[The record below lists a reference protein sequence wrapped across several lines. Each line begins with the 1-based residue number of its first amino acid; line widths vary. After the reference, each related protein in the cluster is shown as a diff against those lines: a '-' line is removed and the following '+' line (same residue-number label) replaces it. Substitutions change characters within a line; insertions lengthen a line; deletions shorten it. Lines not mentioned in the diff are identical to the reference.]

1 MDLLFSRHMYGSKNG
16 SLYKS
21 SDSFAFPKRSPMV
34 PFFNHAYKKIRETG
48 SWLRMKERWADAEN
62 TGQCDQVTDYHPIS
76 IYKIISLLIL
86 LLLGIGTSV
95 SILVFENIITIIIG
109 FFKLHGSSINMS
121 SISSLEPI
129 NSNKKVVYWTSI

>member
-1 MDLLFSRHMYGSKNG
+1 
-16 SLYKS
+16 
-21 SDSFAFPKRSPMV
+21 MV

-95 SILVFENIITIIIG
+95 FILNLKI
-109 FFKLHGSSINMS
+109 L
-121 SISSLEPI
+121 
-129 NSNKKVVYWTSI
+129 

>member
-1 MDLLFSRHMYGSKNG
+1 
-16 SLYKS
+16 
-21 SDSFAFPKRSPMV
+21 MV

-48 SWLRMKERWADAEN
+48 SWLRMKERWADAGN

-95 SILVFENIITIIIG
+95 SILVFENITAIIIG
-109 FFKLHGSSINMS
+109 SFKHHRS
-121 SISSLEPI
+121 SISVGSIRSMEPI
-129 NSNKKVVYWTSI
+129 NSNKKGLCPINFDKKVLTSIKFLKNVKRRRSLF